1 MKANKKIIGLILA
14 GGLLIVTGFVVGNK
28 QYEDHLVSKENTNIE
43 QVITENEEQ
52 EIETTEQSI
61 EEKQKET
68 LTNATDKELELAT
81 EKTLQESFDPTK
93 YKVEVD
99 DVGDAVVINIII
111 RYSDYTGISQDAL
124 TEMIVECGMD
134 VKMTKLAN
142 MIYEAYQVRGKDKKV
157 LFAVSDD
164 NNNVLYS
171 TTND

>member
-28 QYEDHLVSKENTNIE
+28 QYEDNLAKENTNIE
-43 QVITENEEQ
+43 QVTTEDEYQN
-52 EIETTEQSI
+52 IEPTEQSI
-61 EEKQKET
+61 EEYQKET

-81 EKTLQESFDPTK
+81 EKTLQESFDSTK
-93 YKVEVD
+93 YKVSVD
-99 DVGDAVVINIII
+99 DIGDAVIIDVVI

-134 VKMTKLAN
+134 VKMTKFAN
-142 MIYEAYQVRGKDKKV
+142 MIHETYQISGREKKI

-164 NNNVLYS
+164 NKNVIYAV
-171 TTND
+171 TND